1 MYFLYSIIVS
11 VIWGL
16 KMENK
21 KRTLLRTL
29 AGTTA
34 GVGFVLALVAA
45 GTDDFRKELISMD
58 EENRALYDRE
68 IASEKEIMNMAI
80 TAAAM
85 MGAGAVGFML
95 AGKKR

>member
-1 MYFLYSIIVS
+1 
-11 VIWGL
+11 
-16 KMENK
+16 MENK

-34 GVGFVLALVAA
+34 GAGFVLALVAA

>member
-1 MYFLYSIIVS
+1 
-11 VIWGL
+11 
-16 KMENK
+16 MENK

-34 GVGFVLALVAA
+34 GVGFMLAVFAA

-58 EENRALYDRE
+58 EENRALYDKE
-68 IASEKEIMNMAI
+68 IASEKEVRNMAI
-80 TAAAM
+80 TAAAL

>member
-1 MYFLYSIIVS
+1 M
-11 VIWGL
+11 
-16 KMENK
+16 KNK

-34 GVGFVLALVAA
+34 GVGFMLAVFAA
-45 GTDDFRKELISMD
+45 GTEDFRNELISMD

-68 IASEKEIMNMAI
+68 IASEKDVINMAI
-80 TAAAM
+80 TAAVM

-95 AGKKR
+95 TGKKR